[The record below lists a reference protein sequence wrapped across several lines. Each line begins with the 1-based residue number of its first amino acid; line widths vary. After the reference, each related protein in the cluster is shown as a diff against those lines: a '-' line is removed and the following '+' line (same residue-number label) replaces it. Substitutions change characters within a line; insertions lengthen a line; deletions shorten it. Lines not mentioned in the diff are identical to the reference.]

1 MLERTYSRHIG
12 DHSDALARAT
22 LFDTEA
28 MPDGTAVP
36 PDATERRR
44 QSVRQ

>member
-28 MPDGTAVP
+28 MPHGNPVTPEGDRAAG
-36 PDATERRR
+36 
-44 QSVRQ
+44 QSLRA